1 MQSTITNRQMV
12 WTMFITISTVSI
24 VTIAKTMALTAKHG
38 AWIPQ
43 LITALIYGIFAA
55 VIVRLGVMHEGKTVI
70 EYSRDIAGRFMPY
83 LLGLFYFCYFFIF
96 FQYVCFFFDDLIT
109 TNFLIRTPVWALL
122 FAGMPIYGYIA
133 YKGWA
138 TAARLSEV
146 VGVIFLIV
154 AIIIFITMLVEGRVN
169 FILPLYNHKRLGTYI
184 VSVKDAVEQYA
195 GVEILLFIP
204 LTRRNKKPSVLAFL
218 TMLGLGL
225 FFVLD
230 IYGCYAVLGADEII
244 YHKFPLV
251 DALRIV
257 EYPSLEILQRIDVAY
272 ETIGYMRVFL
282 AKGIVYLVLVE
293 IFCKL
298 FPRARRL
305 TVVIIIGIVMTAT
318 VLAIKSITGIH
329 RILVVCLS
337 IGSVAAAFVIPCL
350 LLMKARRAQNAKKK
364 TTS

>member
-1 MQSTITNRQMV
+1 MV
-12 WTMFITISTVSI
+12 WTMFITIATISIATVS
-24 VTIAKTMALTAKHG
+24 KTMALTAKHG

-43 LITALIYGIFAA
+43 LITAAIYGIFAA
-55 VIVRLGVMHEGKTVI
+55 IIVRLGVMHEGKTI
-70 EYSRDIAGRFMPY
+70 LEYSRDIAGRFVPY
-83 LLGLFYFCYFFIF
+83 LLGLFYLCYFFIF

-122 FAGMPIYGYIA
+122 IAGMPIYGYIA

-138 TAARLSEV
+138 TAARLCEV

-154 AIIIFITMLVEGRVN
+154 AIIIFITMLVEGRVSY
-169 FILPLYNHKRLGTYI
+169 ILPLYNHKQLGAYI

-244 YHKFPLV
+244 YHKFPLI

-257 EYPSLEILQRIDVAY
+257 EYQSLEILQRIDVAY

-282 AKGIVYLVLVE
+282 AKGIVYLVIVE

-298 FPRARRL
+298 FSRVRRL
-305 TVVIIIGIVMTAT
+305 TAVILIGVVTTAAI
-318 VLAIKSITGIH
+318 LAIRNITGIH
-329 RILVVCLS
+329 RILVICLS
-337 IGSVAAAFVIPCL
+337 FGSVAAAFVIPCL
-350 LLMKARRAQNAKKK
+350 LLMKARGMQNEKKK
-364 TTS
+364 TNS